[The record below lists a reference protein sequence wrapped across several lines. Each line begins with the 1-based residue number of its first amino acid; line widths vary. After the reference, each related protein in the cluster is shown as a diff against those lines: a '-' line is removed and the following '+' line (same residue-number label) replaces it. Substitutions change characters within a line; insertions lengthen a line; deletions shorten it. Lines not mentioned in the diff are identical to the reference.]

1 MSPRVSIIILNWNGW
16 RDTVECLESVYQID
30 YPNYDVIV
38 VDNGSNDDSIKR
50 IKEYCAGKIRVE
62 SKFFEYDPT
71 NKPIRVFDIDEEE
84 ARTCKFNKKLYEKYN
99 IRKRL
104 ILIKNKKNYGFTGGN
119 NIAMKFAMN
128 VLDPKYVLLLN
139 NDTVVDKN
147 FLSELVKVAES
158 DPKIGIVQSKILRKD
173 NPRIIDSTGIFIKFG
188 RHITRGLNEIDNG
201 QYDHAVKIE
210 AASGT
215 SCLFRCKM
223 LKNIGL
229 FEEDFFA
236 YHEDT
241 EISLR
246 ARKNS
251 WKIRFA
257 PTSLVYHKGHATS
270 KIDSKYLLNNFSYRL
285 MIKSWR
291 NLMITINKHCNFIQ
305 RFLFWLCFLKT
316 MIMSWIGKKL
326 GRNNIGAM
334 PYIEAFR
341 EFLKYRKRVGDTN
354 DGRFV

>member
-119 NIAMKFAMN
+119 NIAMRFAMN
-128 VLDPKYVLLLN
+128 VLDPKYILLLN

-158 DPKIGIVQSKILRKD
+158 DLKIGIVQSKILRKD
-173 NPRIIDSTGIFIKFG
+173 NPRIIDSTGHVFKWGKFID
-188 RHITRGLNEIDNG
+188 RGHGEIDFG
-201 QYDHAVKIE
+201 QYDRIKEIE
-210 AASGT
+210 SACGAS
-215 SCLFRCKM
+215 LLLRVEM
-223 LKNIGL
+223 LKKIGL
-229 FEEDFFA
+229 FNDYFFA
-236 YHEDT
+236 YYEDI
-241 EISLR
+241 ELSLR
-246 ARKNS
+246 AKKFG
-251 WKIRFA
+251 WQILFC
-257 PTSLVYHKGHATS
+257 PTSIVYHKGHGSSRISPKFVKDDFRYELLVKHLRNSILTS
-270 KIDSKYLLNNFSYRL
+270 YAYLSIPKKIL
-285 MIKSWR
+285 
-291 NLMITINKHCNFIQ
+291 FILEYI
-305 RFLFWLCFLKT
+305 RT
-316 MIMSWIGKKL
+316 MTMSWMGKKL
-326 GRNNIGAM
+326 GQNNIGAM